1 MLLRKMKTNVGY
13 AFSADISTR
22 PVIRVLREAKLPQTA
37 VICIICN
44 AVFRG
49 KSSTLE
55 YNSVE
60 N

>member
-1 MLLRKMKTNVGY
+1 MKTNVGY